1 MVHSLNT
8 FFLGVVC
15 ILDSE
20 IRERT
25 PELTAPNNLTSIFLT
40 IEIKKKQNAQRNANV
55 NKSSDGAQLSARK
68 EREKFHSSV
77 EKSKNH
83 FEVFVLYS
91 FQSVVFNT
99 HFCFVAEYRGQVR

>member
-25 PELTAPNNLTSIFLT
+25 PELAAPNNLTSIFLT
-40 IEIKKKQNAQRNANV
+40 IEIKKGKRATKRECQQKFRRCSAVSKKRTRKIPLFGRKVQ
-55 NKSSDGAQLSARK
+55 KSLRSVCSLFVS
-68 EREKFHSSV
+68 KFV
-77 EKSKNH
+77 IK
-83 FEVFVLYS
+83 
-91 FQSVVFNT
+91 T